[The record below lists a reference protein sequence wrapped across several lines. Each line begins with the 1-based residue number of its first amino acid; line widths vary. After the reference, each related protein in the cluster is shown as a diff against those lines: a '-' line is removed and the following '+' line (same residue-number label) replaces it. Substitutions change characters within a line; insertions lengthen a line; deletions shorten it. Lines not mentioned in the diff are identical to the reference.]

1 METLI
6 RPKFKLKIASVDNS
20 TRKLKEKSNNSNF
33 SLDFKF
39 YQKLFLIFFASC
51 SFLLFPESPQNS
63 EVLCEKYHPS
73 EACIVW

>member
-6 RPKFKLKIASVDNS
+6 RPKSKLKIASVDNS
-20 TRKLKEKSNNSNF
+20 TRKLKEKSNISNF

-39 YQKLFLIFFASC
+39 YQKLFLIFFVSC
-51 SFLLFPESPQNS
+51 SFLLFPESPQKS